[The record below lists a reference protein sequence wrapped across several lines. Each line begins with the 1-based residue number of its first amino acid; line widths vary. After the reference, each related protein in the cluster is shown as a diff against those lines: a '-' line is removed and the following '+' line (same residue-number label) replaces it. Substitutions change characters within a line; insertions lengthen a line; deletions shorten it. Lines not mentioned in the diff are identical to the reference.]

1 VHRKS
6 DRLIATDTSS
16 IPRRGFLLSAGL
28 LGTAAWLSPG
38 DLFGQETDVVAMI
51 RADAAK
57 SEIKVQPL
65 RRNIS
70 ALIGSGGNVAV
81 LTGADG
87 KLLIDAG
94 IAVSRPRISA
104 ALTGISAKPIRHLI
118 NTHWHFDHTGGN
130 DWLHAAGA
138 SITAHANTRKH
149 LSVATRVEGWKTT
162 FPAAPGGAL
171 PTTVFMTS
179 CAMHVNDESIALQRY
194 EPAHTDA
201 DISVRFEAAD
211 VLHVGDTWWNGLY
224 PFIDYSTGGSIDGT
238 IRAAEANVAAAGP
251 ATIVVPGHGPVGDRA
266 GLIEFRDMLVAIRER
281 VAALKKRGMSLEESV
296 AAKPTASYD
305 AKWGDFPMDG
315 RKFTALVYAG
325 V

>member
-1 VHRKS
+1 MHRHQ
-6 DRLIATDTSS
+6 DRLIATGASHIS
-16 IPRRGFLLSAGL
+16 RRRFLASAGL
-28 LGTAAWLSPG
+28 VSTAAWLSPRH
-38 DLFGQETDVVAMI
+38 LFGQDGNVVEMI

-57 SEIKVQPL
+57 SGIAVQPL

-81 LTGADG
+81 LTGPDG
-87 KLLIDAG
+87 KLLVDAG
-94 IAVSRPRISA
+94 IAVSRPRILT
-104 ALTGISAKPIRHLI
+104 ALAGISAEPIRHLI
-118 NTHWHFDHTGGN
+118 NTHWHFDHVGGN
-130 DWLHAAGA
+130 DWLHTAGA

-162 FPAAPGGAL
+162 FPAAPRGAL
-171 PTTVFMTS
+171 PTTVFTDN
-179 CAMHVNDESIALQRY
+179 CAMHVNGESIALQRY

-201 DISVRFEAAD
+201 DISVRFEVAD

-238 IRAAEANVAAAGP
+238 IRAAEANIAAAGA
-251 ATIVVPGHGPVGDRA
+251 ATIVVPGHGPIGGRA
-266 GLIEFRDMLVAIRER
+266 GLIEFRDMLVAVRER
-281 VAALKKRGMSLEESV
+281 VAALKNKGLSLEAAV

-305 AKWGDFPMDG
+305 ARWGEFPMNG
-315 RKFTALVYAG
+315 SKFTALVYAG